1 MDVRQYF
8 VMAVKNLQANKL
20 RFAQTMLGLVIGVAA
35 VTAIL
40 IVQQGMVNSINAMY
54 QEYSPSLMFM
64 ATYRPADSSKEF
76 MPEDMEK
83 LAAANPEY
91 IKGVSPFNFVPGG
104 MKRGDQVFDELGV
117 MGVNEQFLDMSPV
130 LHLAEGRFLQPMDI
144 DREQNVCVVGNLV
157 AQEVFAGEALGQTLR
172 IQG

>member
-1 MDVRQYF
+1 MDVRQSL
-8 VMAVKNLQANKL
+8 VMAIRNLQANKL

-76 MPEDMEK
+76 TPEDMEK
-83 LAAANPEY
+83 LRP
-91 IKGVSPFNFVPGG
+91 
-104 MKRGDQVFDELGV
+104 
-117 MGVNEQFLDMSPV
+117 
-130 LHLAEGRFLQPMDI
+130 
-144 DREQNVCVVGNLV
+144 
-157 AQEVFAGEALGQTLR
+157 QTLN
-172 IQG
+172 I

>member
-64 ATYRPADSSKEF
+64 AD
-76 MPEDMEK
+76 
-83 LAAANPEY
+83 
-91 IKGVSPFNFVPGG
+91 
-104 MKRGDQVFDELGV
+104 
-117 MGVNEQFLDMSPV
+117 V
-130 LHLAEGRFLQPMDI
+130 LFFESHLQPY
-144 DREQNVCVVGNLV
+144 
-157 AQEVFAGEALGQTLR
+157 ALLHGSK
-172 IQG
+172 